1 MWGNMANATYEAH
14 VGIEQ
19 TNPAAYIN
27 IVGAVISLMVF
38 LGIVGWGT
46 KMIVR
51 DNSVVPV
58 VRALG
63 GAMRVSPIDPGGV
76 LASHQGLT
84 VNEVVSSQD
93 KLPLQDSL
101 QLAPRPINLRAEDQP
116 AAILLATAALLAE
129 SSPLAVI
136 TNDSVAAN
144 LGNLSTSSNIPGVPV
159 RQDPAQTDSN
169 LAINSDGL
177 GPRQSPRPR
186 MRPLISFALP
196 VKKPGTVVPQVI
208 LNDRPMAQ
216 LGAFGS
222 KKIAMQA
229 WEKISQLH
237 GDYLIGKQHIIL
249 KAEVGGI
256 IIYRLRV
263 HGFSD
268 LGAARRLCSALN
280 SQNAECYSVFMK

>member
-116 AAILLATAALLAE
+116 TAILLATSALLAE

-136 TNDSVAAN
+136 TTAWV
-144 LGNLSTSSNIPGVPV
+144 
-159 RQDPAQTDSN
+159 
-169 LAINSDGL
+169 LA
-177 GPRQSPRPR
+177 
-186 MRPLISFALP
+186 
-196 VKKPGTVVPQVI
+196 
-208 LNDRPMAQ
+208 
-216 LGAFGS
+216 
-222 KKIAMQA
+222 
-229 WEKISQLH
+229 H
-237 GDYLIGKQHIIL
+237 
-249 KAEVGGI
+249 
-256 IIYRLRV
+256 
-263 HGFSD
+263 
-268 LGAARRLCSALN
+268 
-280 SQNAECYSVFMK
+280 QN